1 MCYSY
6 VIEIIAYFKKD
17 FVYLNVACLD
27 IKTKVAQNHM
37 VIPLS
42 ERSYFRIKCGSNKVI
57 STSSNIKKVKYT
69 AVVTKSPS

>member
-1 MCYSY
+1 MEYKGE
-6 VIEIIAYFKKD
+6 VILFHLKETVA
-17 FVYLNVACLD
+17 LNL
-27 IKTKVAQNHM
+27 M

-69 AVVTKSPS
+69 AVVTKSQT